1 MAGSLGIGPAGLRG
15 LTLRQLLWMA
25 EGLGRERWAHTSL
38 ICALIANTHR
48 DPRKQKP
55 VKPDDFNPY
64 VTRSQ
69 RAEVI
74 EVTADSIGLMRAAF
88 VGRTA
93 QKDTPSGR
101 SLS

>member
-1 MAGSLGIGPAGLRG
+1 
-15 LTLRQLLWMA
+15 MA

-48 DPRKQKP
+48 DPKKQKP

-64 VTRSQ
+64 VAPTE

-74 EVTADSIGLMRAAF
+74 EVTPDTIALMRQAF
-88 VGRTA
+88 APGGAGHREQNTSSERTH
-93 QKDTPSGR
+93 P
-101 SLS
+101 

>member
-1 MAGSLGIGPAGLRG
+1 
-15 LTLRQLLWMA
+15 MA

-48 DPRKQKP
+48 DPKKQKP

-64 VTRSQ
+64 VAPRNRSE

-74 EVTADSIGLMRAAF
+74 EVTPDNIGLMRAAF

-93 QKDTPSGR
+93 QQDT
-101 SLS
+101 LSERTHP